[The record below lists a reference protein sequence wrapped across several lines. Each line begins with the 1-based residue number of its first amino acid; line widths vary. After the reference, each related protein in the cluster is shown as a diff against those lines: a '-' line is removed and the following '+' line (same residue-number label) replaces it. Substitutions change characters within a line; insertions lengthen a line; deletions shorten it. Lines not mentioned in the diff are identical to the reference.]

1 MLKMAQNKDFVCGG
15 PVFDTRVVAC
25 MDSAIMCSKVAGW
38 ALIGAWAVNG
48 MNTVIV
54 VHII

>member
-15 PVFDTRVVAC
+15 PVFDTRV
-25 MDSAIMCSKVAGW
+25 VAGW

>member
-1 MLKMAQNKDFVCGG
+1 M
-15 PVFDTRVVAC
+15 FDTRVVAC

-54 VHII
+54 VHIYI